1 MTSKRGGGGGNTI
14 GGRTIASSEETEE
27 DDDDDDDDDSLG
39 LMKRRFEEFKKKRRQ
54 KKAKEGSSSSS
65 TTLSTETDF
74 ILSREFHAFEPQ
86 PLELVDF
93 KIGDDDDTLGHSI
106 SRGRGRRKFQ
116 RENCSTTATQ
126 QRKQKQQ
133 QGDEWENMIS
143 TDLWEGMFDPQNSKL
158 YPEENRKQNSMSIP
172 RSSFNGEEN
181 EQGEEE
187 SSGFLDFIETQGLG
201 DQNVNLGRDNRVLL
215 QKQRKQRK
223 KDNKQDEEFRKKKW
237 ALHYEIVSRKIDRIL
252 QNGPPLN
259 EAKMQ
264 QRGVNSKERVMHRSK
279 KKATAA
285 GSTTTHAKA
294 ISSSQSWMETD
305 KYKIFNNYG
314 NKNYSNVERIFWSQE
329 EPKPLRNLEY
339 FVDNRHHKKMIS
351 PDDYDDDRN
360 DIIVNNRRKKESSQ
374 DSTEEESARYERPTP
389 ALKERGYDGIDFLT
403 TNAAGYDS
411 NEYNSDTEGLVHS
424 NNKYYTQSSVSE
436 EGELSR
442 LLSKS
447 EFYNQGKPSRRGL
460 NK

>member
-1 MTSKRGGGGGNTI
+1 
-14 GGRTIASSEETEE
+14 
-27 DDDDDDDDDSLG
+27 
-39 LMKRRFEEFKKKRRQ
+39 
-54 KKAKEGSSSSS
+54 
-65 TTLSTETDF
+65 
-74 ILSREFHAFEPQ
+74 
-86 PLELVDF
+86 
-93 KIGDDDDTLGHSI
+93 
-106 SRGRGRRKFQ
+106 
-116 RENCSTTATQ
+116 
-126 QRKQKQQ
+126 
-133 QGDEWENMIS
+133 
-143 TDLWEGMFDPQNSKL
+143 
-158 YPEENRKQNSMSIP
+158 
-172 RSSFNGEEN
+172 
-181 EQGEEE
+181 
-187 SSGFLDFIETQGLG
+187 
-201 DQNVNLGRDNRVLL
+201 
-215 QKQRKQRK
+215 
-223 KDNKQDEEFRKKKW
+223 
-237 ALHYEIVSRKIDRIL
+237 
-252 QNGPPLN
+252 
-259 EAKMQ
+259 
-264 QRGVNSKERVMHRSK
+264 MHRSK

-314 NKNYSNVERIFWSQE
+314 NKNYSNVERSFWSQE

-411 NEYNSDTEGLVHS
+411 DEYNSDTEGLVHS